1 MFHFCF
7 TLRSLYTAG
16 DNTDLSFSRNMSKTA
31 IVNIAFKSKFF
42 KEYSIS
48 FLRTCRFMDLAFV
61 VLKFLMLNV
70 CGIIGILK
78 IDFLNFSD
86 TERFKQNKKNQK
98 PFKASQACK
107 SITFQVISTKSEYFL
122 VFHWNFNPFA
132 PCTPLE
138 SLYSTVHPC
147 SPEEYREQKG

>member
-1 MFHFCF
+1 
-7 TLRSLYTAG
+7 
-16 DNTDLSFSRNMSKTA
+16 
-31 IVNIAFKSKFF
+31 
-42 KEYSIS
+42 
-48 FLRTCRFMDLAFV
+48 MDLAFV

-122 VFHWNFNPFA
+122 VFH
-132 PCTPLE
+132 
-138 SLYSTVHPC
+138 
-147 SPEEYREQKG
+147 